1 VILFHMSDRDRLIVR
16 MFLVLGL
23 RPGEMFAL
31 RWNDKC
37 GNSLRIDTS
46 VSEGIEGDTK
56 TEGSDAYVWMPGSIK
71 TELEFWRTPET
82 LEESFIFPSAAG
94 TAIRTD
100 NFLFRVLKKAGR
112 DAGIKG
118 VNHQMLRRTCST
130 YMAQLTTVKDVQ
142 AHLRH
147 ANAATTLEHYIKSVP
162 ASVRVAVE
170 SLDHLLKATPASV
183 QTKH

>member
-1 VILFHMSDRDRLIVR
+1 
-16 MFLVLGL
+16 
-23 RPGEMFAL
+23 MFAL
-31 RWNDKC
+31 RWNDKL

-56 TEGSDAYVWMPGSIK
+56 TEDSDAYVWMPASIE
-71 TELEFWRTPET
+71 TELEFWRGVTQMAGDDD
-82 LEESFIFPSAAG
+82 FIFPSTTG

-112 DAGIKG
+112 NAGING

-130 YMAQLTTVKDVQ
+130 YMGQITTVKDVQ

-162 ASVRVAVE
+162 ASVRLAVE
-170 SLDHLLKATPASV
+170 SLDQFLRTVPKTDELTH
-183 QTKH
+183 